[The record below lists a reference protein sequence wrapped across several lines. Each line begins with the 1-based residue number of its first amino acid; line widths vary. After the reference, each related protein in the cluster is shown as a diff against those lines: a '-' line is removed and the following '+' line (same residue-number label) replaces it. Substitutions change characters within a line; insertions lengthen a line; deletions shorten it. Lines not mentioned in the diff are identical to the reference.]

1 MKPVTGRSGLLPTAS
16 SLRIQPVTYLAAFG
30 SARAALAKA
39 EENLSAAHGG
49 RAPQAAGG
57 QASREPARRRDAT
70 TTLAQGEA
78 DMAANKATL
87 EADRISLDYTR
98 ITSHSRA
105 ASAAPRSRRARLSR
119 SRGPAR
125 SHRAVTRPDLCRCDA
140 IERLAPRVGRGRLC
154 APCDGQ
160 AQCTRL
166 AWLRAAV
173 QEAAVAGAAGSRAR
187 QRSSPNVERAA
198 RSCAA
203 PVSRVVDALPSKAA
217 RSC

>member
-1 MKPVTGRSGLLPTAS
+1 MPSTPQRASPQGARCGARHGASHRPSNTEGLVSARMLAAAFHEPAAQVDPLQPVEVSDSSRSAYTEECGEGPFDLKPVTGRSGLLPTAS

-125 SHRAVTRPDLCRCDA
+125 SQQGSDPTRSMSL
-140 IERLAPRVGRGRLC
+140 
-154 APCDGQ
+154 
-160 AQCTRL
+160 
-166 AWLRAAV
+166 
-173 QEAAVAGAAGSRAR
+173 
-187 QRSSPNVERAA
+187 
-198 RSCAA
+198 
-203 PVSRVVDALPSKAA
+203 
-217 RSC
+217 